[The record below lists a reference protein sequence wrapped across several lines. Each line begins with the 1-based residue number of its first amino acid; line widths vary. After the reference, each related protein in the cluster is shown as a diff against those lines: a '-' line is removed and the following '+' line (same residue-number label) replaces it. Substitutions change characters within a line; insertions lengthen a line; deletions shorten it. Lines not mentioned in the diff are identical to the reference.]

1 MPKSLNR
8 VTLLG
13 HVGGDP
19 EIRSTSNGNKV
30 ANLSLATNS
39 YAGKDKEEKPQ
50 WHRLVVWNR
59 KPTESG
65 LADVVEKYVRK
76 GDALYVSGR
85 IEYRTWQ
92 DKEGQTKYT
101 TEIIVDDVILLG
113 SGKKE
118 EGAAATKATKKEEG
132 LDDFPSALAG
142 GSEDDDLPFHPMAK
156 GA

>member
-13 HVGGDP
+13 HVGQDP
-19 EIRSTSNGNKV
+19 EIRSTTNGNRV

-59 KPTESG
+59 KPTEQG

-76 GDALYVSGR
+76 GDPLYVEGR

-92 DKEGQTKYT
+92 DKDGATKYT
-101 TEIIVDDVILLG
+101 TEIIVDEVILLG
-113 SGKKE
+113 GGGKKE
-118 EGAAATKATKKEEG
+118 NDATVPAKKAESFDDRPAA
-132 LDDFPSALAG
+132 LDT
-142 GSEDDDLPFHPMAK
+142 EDDDLPF
-156 GA
+156 